1 MSVAGRKSVS
11 SYRMSL
17 DQAFSHRMDV
27 TGSAMMLMT
36 LLDHDSFPLGHR
48 NIMLELPSD
57 LGNTIPCLEPL
68 TPCK

>member
-36 LLDHDSFPLGHR
+36 LLDHDSFPLG
-48 NIMLELPSD
+48 P
-57 LGNTIPCLEPL
+57 
-68 TPCK
+68 